1 MDGIIQRSSRFTTG
15 QDMKLTKRQQEIL
28 NQIID
33 YEYQDSFNDFHTTNE
48 YLDELKQLAY
58 LLKESNDIEIHEVD
72 YERRK

>member
-1 MDGIIQRSSRFTTG
+1 
-15 QDMKLTKRQQEIL
+15 MKLTKRQQEIL

-48 YLDELKQLAY
+48 YLDELKQLAF

-72 YERRK
+72 YE